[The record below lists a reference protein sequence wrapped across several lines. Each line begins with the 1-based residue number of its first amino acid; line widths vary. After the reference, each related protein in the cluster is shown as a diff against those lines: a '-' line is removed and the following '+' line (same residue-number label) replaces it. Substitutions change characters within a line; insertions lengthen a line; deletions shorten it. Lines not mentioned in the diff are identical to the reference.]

1 MSYMFQFFALK
12 KDWWNFAAVVLLLTL
27 LLLLL
32 LLLLLSSSL
41 WRYLCCFRCFRLY
54 GFCIAF
60 DFLRVVSL
68 FRCWIWN
75 QTLDSFESKVIFFV
89 ISNISDGQINHI
101 WTKIAWTSSNE
112 MFPSLIFFQG
122 HDLLAFRTLFTS
134 GLSKNTRQVQKQW
147 QPTSHFWYSLKFKQ
161 TIDIGQIIT
170 WKFTQE
176 KSYLITWI

>member
-1 MSYMFQFFALK
+1 MFQFFALK
-12 KDWWNFAAVVLLLTL
+12 KDWWNFSAVVLLLTL
-27 LLLLL
+27 LLLL
-32 LLLLLSSSL
+32 SSSL
-41 WRYLCCFRCFRLY
+41 WRCLCCCRCFRLY

-75 QTLDSFESKVIFFV
+75 QTLDSFESKVTFFV

-147 QPTSHFWYSLKFKQ
+147 QPTSQFLILFKIQTNNWYR
-161 TIDIGQIIT
+161 TNNYMEV
-170 WKFTQE
+170 TQE